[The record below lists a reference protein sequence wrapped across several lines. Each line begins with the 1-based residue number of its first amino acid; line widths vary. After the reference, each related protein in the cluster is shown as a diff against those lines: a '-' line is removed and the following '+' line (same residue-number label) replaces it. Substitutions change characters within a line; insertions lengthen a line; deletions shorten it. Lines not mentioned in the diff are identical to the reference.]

1 MQEVMQ
7 QQQETQ
13 QEQLTTDAIDQIDYS
28 KLSVEER
35 RQLMRLLGS
44 GAREVELHNRAVR
57 QKIKNRKLNVRQKAS
72 RKANRAK

>member
-1 MQEVMQ
+1 MQEVM

-44 GAREVELHNRAVR
+44 GAREVELHNRVVR

-72 RKANRAK
+72 RKANRVK

>member
-7 QQQETQ
+7 
-13 QEQLTTDAIDQIDYS
+13 EQTKLTGELVDQIDYS
-28 KLSVEER
+28 KLSNDER

-44 GAREVELHNRAVR
+44 GAREIELHNRAVR
-57 QKIKNRKLNVRQKAS
+57 QKIKNRKLNARQKAS

>member
-1 MQEVMQ
+1 M

-44 GAREVELHNRAVR
+44 GAREVELHNRVVR

-72 RKANRAK
+72 RKANRVK

>member
-7 QQQETQ
+7 
-13 QEQLTTDAIDQIDYS
+13 EQTELTGELVDQIDYS
-28 KLSVEER
+28 KLSNDER

-44 GAREVELHNRAVR
+44 GAREIELHNRAVR